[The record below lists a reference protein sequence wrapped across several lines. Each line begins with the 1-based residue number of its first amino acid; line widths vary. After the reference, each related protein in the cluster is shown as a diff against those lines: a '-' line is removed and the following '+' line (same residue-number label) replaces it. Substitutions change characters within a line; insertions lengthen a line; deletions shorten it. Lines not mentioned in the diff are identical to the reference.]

1 MTCSLLLKTKC
12 CVTNKSI
19 KENYQKIK
27 KGYYSEKYVINS
39 YLYYTPPPKAGE
51 CHILMSCSLLLKPKC
66 CVTNE
71 TTNENY
77 QKIKKGYYSE
87 KYVINSYL
95 YDTPPPKAGECHK
108 LMTCSL
114 LLKTKCCVTNETINE
129 NYQKNIKKGFYYS
142 EKYVI
147 ICISDVVNHNLLCF
161 GRFPHETERIIG
173 GKVNIKKILAVVTV
187 TVMCL
192 LNCGCSFSASMENL
206 LTPPKL
212 TEEQEE
218 IYRELI
224 SSVGRNI
231 KLKYP
236 RSGDY
241 RSAFVLHNIDGEP
254 GDEAMVFYES
264 KDIRSGESALRLK
277 FLDKSSGK
285 WEAVYD
291 LACPGNEIESVV
303 FTDLSS
309 ENADSDAITNI
320 ILSYT
325 LINQTDKAF
334 SVLKYS
340 DKKPTELL
348 SSTYSCM
355 EITDLNKDDRNELV
369 IVSVNKELQTA
380 SASMYT
386 DGGGER
392 LELLSNTPL
401 YGGAADYIRVTKG
414 KLDENTPA
422 LFLDYSKGGSQSGT
436 DVLYCYGS
444 RLFCPD
450 SIGGM
455 AGSIISRQVNDYMAE
470 IYSFDIDGDGFVE
483 VPSTTPLPG
492 YETLTKPEQLCAV
505 LWYTVQNDNFTQ
517 KTYSYFSGKY
527 RFALMFPNRW
537 TGVVTAIA
545 DFNNNDIIFISYD
558 ARTGLEV
565 TEKNYIMRIHSVDK
579 DDSEAVEAAKGMKM
593 IGESDETVYYA
604 VSAGNLALTESELA
618 DCFVLL

>member
-1 MTCSLLLKTKC
+1 M
-12 CVTNKSI
+12 
-19 KENYQKIK
+19 KIK
-27 KGYYSEKYVINS
+27 K
-39 YLYYTPPPKAGE
+39 L
-51 CHILMSCSLLLKPKC
+51 
-66 CVTNE
+66 
-71 TTNENY
+71 
-77 QKIKKGYYSE
+77 
-87 KYVINSYL
+87 
-95 YDTPPPKAGECHK
+95 
-108 LMTCSL
+108 
-114 LLKTKCCVTNETINE
+114 
-129 NYQKNIKKGFYYS
+129 
-142 EKYVI
+142 
-147 ICISDVVNHNLLCF
+147 
-161 GRFPHETERIIG
+161 
-173 GKVNIKKILAVVTV
+173 LAVMTV

-206 LTPPKL
+206 LAPPKL

-218 IYRELI
+218 IYQELI
-224 SSVGRNI
+224 RSVGRNV

-277 FLDKSSGK
+277 FLDRSSGK

-303 FTDLSS
+303 FADIGSKTAQETS
-309 ENADSDAITNI
+309 ENGTVPTEATSGPGMTNI

-325 LINQTDKAF
+325 LLNQTDKAF

-340 DKKPTELL
+340 DRTPVELL

-386 DGGGER
+386 DNGDR

-401 YGGAADYIRVTKG
+401 YGGAADYLRVTKG
-414 KLDENTPA
+414 RLDENTPA
-422 LFLDYSKGGSQSGT
+422 LFLDYSKGGGQSGT

-450 SIGGM
+450 SLGGM
-455 AGSIISRQVNDYMAE
+455 AGFPGATVISRQVNDYMAE
-470 IYSFDIDGDGFVE
+470 VYSFDIDGDGFVE

-505 LWYTVQNDNFTQ
+505 QWYTVQNDNFTQ
-517 KTYSYFSGKY
+517 KAYSYFSGKY
-527 RFALMFPNRW
+527 QFALMFPNRW
-537 TGVVTAIA
+537 TGVVTAVP
-545 DFNNNDIIFISYD
+545 DFNNDDIIFISYD
-558 ARTGLEV
+558 PETGLEV
-565 TEKNYIMRIHSVDK
+565 TEDNYIMRIRSVNK
-579 DDSEAVEAAKGMKM
+579 DDPQAVAAAKGMQM
-593 IGESDETVYYA
+593 ICESDETIYYA
-604 VSAGNLALTESELA
+604 VNGPSANSSLALTESELS

>member
-1 MTCSLLLKTKC
+1 MKIRKLLA
-12 CVTNKSI
+12 I
-19 KENYQKIK
+19 
-27 KGYYSEKYVINS
+27 
-39 YLYYTPPPKAGE
+39 
-51 CHILMSCSLLLKPKC
+51 M
-66 CVTNE
+66 
-71 TTNENY
+71 
-77 QKIKKGYYSE
+77 
-87 KYVINSYL
+87 
-95 YDTPPPKAGECHK
+95 
-108 LMTCSL
+108 
-114 LLKTKCCVTNETINE
+114 
-129 NYQKNIKKGFYYS
+129 
-142 EKYVI
+142 
-147 ICISDVVNHNLLCF
+147 
-161 GRFPHETERIIG
+161 
-173 GKVNIKKILAVVTV
+173 TV

-224 SSVGRNI
+224 NSVGRSV

-236 RSGDY
+236 RSGEY
-241 RSAFVLHNIDGEP
+241 RSAFVLHNIDGEY

-277 FLDKSSGK
+277 FLDRSSGE

-303 FTDLSS
+303 FADLG
-309 ENADSDAITNI
+309 SDTSQELSGNTAVQAATPTI

-325 LINQTDKAF
+325 LLNQTDRAF

-340 DKKPTELL
+340 DRTPLELL

-386 DGGGER
+386 DGGDR
-392 LELLSNTPL
+392 LELLSNTAL

-414 KLDENTPA
+414 RLDENTPA
-422 LFLDYSKGGSQSGT
+422 LFLDYSKGGGQSGT

-450 SIGGM
+450 SIGNVG
-455 AGSIISRQVNDYMAE
+455 GSPVSAVISRQVNDYMAE
-470 IYSFDIDGDGFVE
+470 IYSFDIDSDGYVE

-505 LWYTVQNDNFTQ
+505 LWYTVQNDNFTL
-517 KTYSYFSGKY
+517 KAYSYFSGKY

-537 TGVVTAIA
+537 TGVVTAIP

-558 ARTGLEV
+558 AATGLQV
-565 TEKNYIMRIHSVDK
+565 TEDNYIMTIHSVDK
-579 DDSEAVEAAKGMKM
+579 DDPEAVAAASGMDL
-593 IGESDETVYYA
+593 ISESEDTLYYA
-604 VSAGNLALTESELA
+604 VNSQSKNGSLALTASELS

>member
-1 MTCSLLLKTKC
+1 M
-12 CVTNKSI
+12 
-19 KENYQKIK
+19 KIK
-27 KGYYSEKYVINS
+27 KLSAIVI
-39 YLYYTPPPKAGE
+39 
-51 CHILMSCSLLLKPKC
+51 
-66 CVTNE
+66 
-71 TTNENY
+71 
-77 QKIKKGYYSE
+77 
-87 KYVINSYL
+87 
-95 YDTPPPKAGECHK
+95 
-108 LMTCSL
+108 
-114 LLKTKCCVTNETINE
+114 
-129 NYQKNIKKGFYYS
+129 
-142 EKYVI
+142 
-147 ICISDVVNHNLLCF
+147 
-161 GRFPHETERIIG
+161 
-173 GKVNIKKILAVVTV
+173 V

-192 LNCGCSFSASMENL
+192 LISGCAFSASMENL

-218 IYRELI
+218 IYQELI
-224 SSVGRNI
+224 SSVGRSV

-277 FLDKSSGK
+277 FLDRSGGK

-303 FTDLSS
+303 FADLGNDTVQQLSD
-309 ENADSDAITNI
+309 NDSDSVQTASGSEMPSI

-325 LINQTDKAF
+325 LLNQTDRAF

-340 DKKPTELL
+340 DKRPVELL

-355 EITDLNKDDRNELV
+355 EITDLNKDNKNELV

-386 DGGGER
+386 DNGDR

-414 KLDENTPA
+414 RLDENTPA
-422 LFLDYSKGGSQSGT
+422 LFLDYSKGGGQSGT

-450 SIGGM
+450 SLGGM
-455 AGSIISRQVNDYMAE
+455 AGSSGSALISRQVNDYMAE

-505 LWYTVQNDNFTQ
+505 QWYTVQNDNFTQ
-517 KTYSYFSGKY
+517 KAYSYFSGKY
-527 RFALMFPNRW
+527 SFALIFPNRW

-558 ARTGLEV
+558 PRTGLEV
-565 TEKNYIMRIHSVDK
+565 TENNYIMRIHSVDK
-579 DDSEAVEAAKGMKM
+579 DDPNAVSAARGMKK
-593 IGESDETVYYA
+593 ISESDEAIYYA
-604 VSAGNLALTESELA
+604 VSSQTTNSKLALTESELS

>member
-1 MTCSLLLKTKC
+1 MR
-12 CVTNKSI
+12 
-19 KENYQKIK
+19 IK
-27 KGYYSEKYVINS
+27 K
-39 YLYYTPPPKAGE
+39 L
-51 CHILMSCSLLLKPKC
+51 
-66 CVTNE
+66 
-71 TTNENY
+71 
-77 QKIKKGYYSE
+77 
-87 KYVINSYL
+87 
-95 YDTPPPKAGECHK
+95 
-108 LMTCSL
+108 
-114 LLKTKCCVTNETINE
+114 
-129 NYQKNIKKGFYYS
+129 
-142 EKYVI
+142 
-147 ICISDVVNHNLLCF
+147 
-161 GRFPHETERIIG
+161 
-173 GKVNIKKILAVVTV
+173 LAVMTV
-187 TVMCL
+187 AVICF

-303 FTDLSS
+303 FTDLG
-309 ENADSDAITNI
+309 SDAVQELSEGNTAAQTNI

-325 LINQTDKAF
+325 LLNQTDKAF

-340 DKKPTELL
+340 DKRPIELL

-355 EITDLNKDDRNELV
+355 EITDLNKDNRNELV
-369 IVSVNKELQTA
+369 IVSVNKELQAA

-386 DGGGER
+386 DSGGER

-414 KLDENTPA
+414 RLDENTPA
-422 LFLDYSKGGSQSGT
+422 LFLDYSKGGGQSGT

-450 SIGGM
+450 SIGG
-455 AGSIISRQVNDYMAE
+455 AIGGPVSTVISRQVNDYMAE

-505 LWYTVQNDNFTQ
+505 LWYTVQNDNFTL
-517 KTYSYFSGKY
+517 KSYSYFSGKY
-527 RFALMFPNRW
+527 SFALTFPSRW
-537 TGVVTAIA
+537 RGFVTAIA
-545 DFNNNDIIFISYD
+545 DFNSNDIIFISYNP
-558 ARTGLEV
+558 RTGLEV
-565 TEKNYIMRIHSVDK
+565 TEDNYIMRIHSVNK
-579 DDSEAVEAAKGMKM
+579 DDPEAVTAARGMKK
-593 IGESDETVYYA
+593 ISESDDTVYYYE
-604 VSAGNLALTESELA
+604 VNDQSQNGKLALTESELF